1 MTQDEGSA
9 AVPATSN
16 AVWTVPNLLS
26 AARLAGVPVFL
37 WLVLGPHRDGWAIV
51 LLMFSGASDY
61 FDGKLARAW
70 HQTSRLGELLDPA
83 ADRLYIVATVV
94 GLAIRGVIPVA
105 LVVALLARDLVLA
118 GTLPVLRRHGYG
130 PLPVHYLGKAATFNL
145 LYAFP
150 LILLG
155 AGHGWGSPAARTFG
169 WAFTVWGVGLY
180 WWAGLL
186 YLVQVRGLVAGRKI
200 GLPGSGAAA
209 A

>member
-1 MTQDEGSA
+1 
-9 AVPATSN
+9 
-16 AVWTVPNLLS
+16 
-26 AARLAGVPVFL
+26 
-37 WLVLGPHRDGWAIV
+37 
-51 LLMFSGASDY
+51 
-61 FDGKLARAW
+61 
-70 HQTSRLGELLDPA
+70 
-83 ADRLYIVATVV
+83 
-94 GLAIRGVIPVA
+94 
-105 LVVALLARDLVLA
+105 
-118 GTLPVLRRHGYG
+118 
-130 PLPVHYLGKAATFNL
+130 VHYLGKAATFNL

-186 YLVQVRGLVAGRKI
+186 YLFQVRGLVAGRKI